1 MRVPDD
7 QTVGILRDLAR
18 VADTRHE
25 RISSGRLNAAVMGV
39 KAFQARRFENSYADL
54 MANPRYAPA
63 ARFFLSDLYG
73 PSEFHERDRQF
84 ARVVPSIA
92 KLFPD
97 EVLNTVCGLAKLH
110 AVTESMDLAMGKCL
124 VALDAP
130 GPIGWA
136 EYRRAWG
143 EVGEPQMR
151 ALQLDLTVQL
161 GKAMNRLTQ
170 KKWLRQSLRLMRKP
184 ANAAGLGELQWF
196 LERGFDAFGN
206 IGDASEFLDTITSRE
221 QALITE
227 LFANSD

>member
-1 MRVPDD
+1 MRVPED
-7 QTVGILRDLAR
+7 QTAGILRDLAR
-18 VADTRHE
+18 VADTRQE
-25 RISSGRLNAAVMGV
+25 RLCSERLNAAVMGV
-39 KAFQARRFENSYADL
+39 KAFQARRFEDSYADL

-92 KLFPD
+92 KLFPE
-97 EVLNTVCGLAKLH
+97 EVLRTVSGLAKLH
-110 AVTESMDLAMGKCL
+110 AVTESLDLAMGRCL
-124 VALDAP
+124 VALDAE
-130 GPIGWA
+130 GPIGWV

-143 EVGEPQMR
+143 EVGEAEMR
-151 ALQLDLTVQL
+151 ALQLDSTVQL

-196 LERGFDAFGN
+196 LERGFDAFEN
-206 IGDASEFLDTITSRE
+206 IGDATEFLDTITSRE
-221 QALITE
+221 QALIEE
-227 LFANSD
+227 LFARSD

>member
-7 QTVGILRDLAR
+7 QTAGILRDLAR
-18 VADTRHE
+18 VAHTRDE
-25 RISSGRLNAAVMGV
+25 RLSSERLNAAVMGV

-110 AVTESMDLAMGKCL
+110 AVTESLDLAMGRCL

-130 GPIGWA
+130 GPIGWS

-170 KKWLRQSLRLMRKP
+170 EKWLRQSLRLMRKP

-206 IGDASEFLDTITSRE
+206 IGDASEFLDTITRRE
-221 QALITE
+221 RALITD
-227 LFANSD
+227 LFASSD